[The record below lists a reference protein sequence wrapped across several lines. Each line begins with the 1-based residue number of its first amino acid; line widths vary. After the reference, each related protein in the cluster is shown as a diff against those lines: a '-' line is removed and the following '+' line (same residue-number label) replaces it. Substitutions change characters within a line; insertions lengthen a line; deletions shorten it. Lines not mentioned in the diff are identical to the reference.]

1 MVKIVFFKAE
11 GVLYGFEEQG
21 HSGYGDAGNDVLCA
35 ALSAMTMLL
44 INTVE
49 VAYASSVLYEIDEK
63 TTDIKVTA
71 KSALP
76 SEEKDEKKQYAVSGL
91 IYSYYLQ
98 LNDMLEDYYDFLDV
112 DIEER
117 EP

>member
-1 MVKIVFFKAE
+1 MTKITFLKRGGIFWGFRETGHTGFGEE
-11 GVLYGFEEQG
+11 G
-21 HSGYGDAGNDVLCA
+21 DDILCS

-44 INTVE
+44 INTIE